1 MMGKKYRSKHGRL
14 SAVGPLGFL
23 SRNSSAIAALLFFF
37 LVCIGLPDS
46 IKGTVM
52 FLIVLTVVCA
62 LVRFSKLRSAFT
74 LPLLML
80 FLVVLMD
87 GLSLLYAPSGKFAL
101 GEFLQV
107 TLALCLSVLLLVVAP
122 GEGQRSGRWIAAVL
136 EGCTALGGLISIDMI
151 STHLISTPVLRF
163 LGWFDNDYN
172 LTSGLE
178 VGTRITSMFLNPNV
192 FAGMVG
198 LGVLLSLGLAVSAEA
213 RRERMCHLVC
223 LFINALSFVLAFSM
237 GASATIAL
245 AFLVYL
251 ILERR
256 ERRAALFL
264 LMLKT
269 LILTVIAAALISMT
283 SFQAWSGFQPIP
295 ILSTL
300 LGAAA
305 LCASDVFLD
314 PHIVGRLEGG
324 KKLPILIS
332 GAVVLLVCYFL
343 SACLITGG
351 VTFQAGEGLRRAAY
365 PEPGDYVLR
374 AEADGPV
381 FVMVESQN
389 QRDTM
394 MHTST
399 ILYQGE
405 LSAAA
410 FAVPEDSLVVYFNF
424 SAEQDLRLDSVTYEG
439 GTDSGRVPLGYKLLP
454 SFIAN
459 RLQGL
464 LANQNAIQRLVFF
477 SDGMKL
483 FRRSPMIGLGLGGFE
498 NGIMRQGMPTT
509 TMCRPRWIP
518 ALWACCSLWA

>member
-122 GEGQRSGRWIAAVL
+122 GEGQRPGRWIAAVL

-198 LGVLLSLGLAVSAEA
+198 LGVLLSLGLTVSAEA

-245 AFLVYL
+245 AFL
-251 ILERR
+251 
-256 ERRAALFL
+256 
-264 LMLKT
+264 M
-269 LILTVIAAALISMT
+269 
-283 SFQAWSGFQPIP
+283 
-295 ILSTL
+295 
-300 LGAAA
+300 
-305 LCASDVFLD
+305 
-314 PHIVGRLEGG
+314 
-324 KKLPILIS
+324 
-332 GAVVLLVCYFL
+332 
-343 SACLITGG
+343 
-351 VTFQAGEGLRRAAY
+351 
-365 PEPGDYVLR
+365 
-374 AEADGPV
+374 
-381 FVMVESQN
+381 
-389 QRDTM
+389 
-394 MHTST
+394 
-399 ILYQGE
+399 
-405 LSAAA
+405 
-410 FAVPEDSLVVYFNF
+410 
-424 SAEQDLRLDSVTYEG
+424 
-439 GTDSGRVPLGYKLLP
+439 
-454 SFIAN
+454 
-459 RLQGL
+459 L
-464 LANQNAIQRLVFF
+464 LA
-477 SDGMKL
+477 
-483 FRRSPMIGLGLGGFE
+483 
-498 NGIMRQGMPTT
+498 
-509 TMCRPRWIP
+509 
-518 ALWACCSLWA
+518 WA